1 MNEESGKSK
10 IETRNSKIATGGTVV
25 VEERSSIAGS
35 VVVEEESAI
44 DNRQSAIP
52 EEKQSPITHHQS
64 PIVLPMLLEVG
75 CEEIPSRFLRGAE
88 KGLGE
93 RVLAALRQARLLP
106 PTESVMESIIGV
118 PDDMRSEPLVVVGQ
132 SPLPKIF
139 DANSVGAVPEPP
151 IQASQT
157 FSTPRRLV
165 VYVPSVLAQQ
175 PDKVEEIMG
184 PPVKVAIDREGKYTR
199 AAASFAQKNS
209 ARLEELTRTTTP
221 KGEYMSLRKT
231 TPGRPALEILPEM
244 LPGAILGLTF
254 PKSMYWT
261 EKLAPRFVR
270 PIRWIV
276 ALLGEGKQATT
287 VEFRILG
294 VKTGNFTFGHRAK
307 SAAAIP
313 VSGFKDYSKKLCQ
326 HLVEIDYNR
335 RRERIIQEGQSV
347 LGEAA
352 GKIVQDEWLVDWTAN
367 STEWPRPMLG
377 SFDERFLHLPREI
390 LITVMR
396 DHQRYFAVEDVG
408 PSSAR
413 PHDQSKLAPH
423 FVAVLNMDS
432 DEKGLIR
439 QGHQRVLT
447 ARFRDA
453 EFFWNADQKALLR
466 SRVPLLD
473 KVTYQA
479 KLGSYGD
486 KIRRMKSIAG
496 NICVSLEDSGRMM
509 PAQTLEVLRAVELCK
524 CDLTTQM
531 VQEFTELQGVVG
543 GLYAK
548 AQGEPEEIAVAIYDH
563 YLPLGAEGASPRTLS
578 GAMVSLA
585 DKVDSVVAGFA
596 VGNEPTGS
604 SDPFALRRQANGIIK
619 VTLDNSL
626 PLNLKEVINKAMDVL
641 DIQWRKPREEV
652 QARVLD
658 FFAERLRYY
667 FESVRGF
674 RYDTVRAVVAA
685 GADQPA
691 DAQARAE
698 AMEALRGGEDFEALS
713 AAAKRI
719 RNILAKSAT
728 AADWEPGEVVPEL
741 LTEPQEKNL
750 YEAYG
755 RVAGEVERRRA
766 RKDYRG
772 ALEEIST
779 LRPTVDRFFD
789 KVLVMAED
797 PRVRQNRLRLL
808 KKLDELFSGIAHFA
822 EIEGQ

>member
-1 MNEESGKSK
+1 MTFETGNSK
-10 IETRNSKIATGGTVV
+10 LETRNSKLENGSSVIVEEQPLTAGAVV
-25 VEERSSIAGS
+25 VEEQP
-35 VVVEEESAI
+35 AI
-44 DNRQSAIP
+44 VNRQSAMP
-52 EEKQSPITHHQS
+52 
-64 PIVLPMLLEVG
+64 LLLEVG
-75 CEEIPSRFLRGAE
+75 CEEIPARFLRDAE

-93 RVLAALRQARLLP
+93 RVQAVLRQARLLLP
-106 PTESVMESIIGV
+106 N
-118 PDDMRSEPLVVVGQ
+118 DD
-132 SPLPKIF
+132 
-139 DANSVGAVPEPP
+139 SVGAVREPP
-151 IQASQT
+151 LQSFQT

-165 VYVPSVLAQQ
+165 VYVPALLGQQ
-175 PDKVEEIMG
+175 PDKVEEILG
-184 PPVKVAIDREGKYTR
+184 PPIKVAIDLDGKYTR
-199 AAASFAQKNS
+199 AAQSFAQKNS
-209 ARLEELTRTTTP
+209 GRLEDLSRTTTP
-221 KGEYMSLRKT
+221 KGEYLSLRKT
-231 TPGRPALEILPEM
+231 TQGRSAREILPEI

-276 ALLGEGKQATT
+276 ALLGEGKQAAT
-287 VEFRILG
+287 VTFKILG
-294 VKTGNFTFGHRAK
+294 VKTGDFTFGHRAK
-307 SAAAIP
+307 SAAPIA
-313 VSGFKDYSKKLCQ
+313 VSGFKDYTNKLGQ
-326 HLVEIDYNR
+326 HLVEIDYSR
-335 RRERIIQEGQSV
+335 RRERVIAEAHAVVG
-347 LGEAA
+347 GAA
-352 GKIVQDEWLVDWTAN
+352 GKIVQDEWLVDWIAN

-377 SFDERFLHLPREI
+377 SFDPRFLHLPREI

-408 PSSAR
+408 PSGAR
-413 PHDQSKLAPH
+413 PETGPRGARPPDQPKLAPH

-453 EFFWNADQKALLR
+453 EFFWNADQKTPLR
-466 SRVPLLD
+466 DRVPLLD

-486 KIRRMKSIAG
+486 KVRRMKTIAG
-496 NICVSLEDSGRMM
+496 NICVWLEDSGLMT
-509 PAQTLEVLRAVELCK
+509 PAQTLEVLRAVELSK

-531 VQEFTELQGVVG
+531 VQEFTELQGIVG
-543 GLYAK
+543 GLYAQ
-548 AQGEPEEIAVAIYDH
+548 AQGEPQEIATAIYDH
-563 YLPLGAEGASPRTLS
+563 YLPLGAEGASPRTLL

-585 DKVDSVVAGFA
+585 DKVDSVVSGFA
-596 VGNEPTGS
+596 VGHEPTGS
-604 SDPFALRRQANGIIK
+604 SDPFALRRQANGAIK
-619 VTLDNSL
+619 VLLENSF
-626 PLNLKEVINKAMDVL
+626 PLSLKEAVNKAIDVL

-652 QARVLD
+652 RARVLD

-674 RYDTVRAVVAA
+674 RYDTVRAVMAA

-691 DAQARAE
+691 DTFVRAE

-728 AADWEPGEVVPEL
+728 AADWQAGEVVPEL
-741 LTEPQEKNL
+741 LTEPQEKDL
-750 YEAYG
+750 YDAYG
-755 RVAGEVERRRA
+755 KIAGEVERRRA
-766 RKDYRG
+766 GREYRR

-779 LRPTVDRFFD
+779 LRPAVDRFFD

-797 PRVRQNRLRLL
+797 REVRQNRLRLL
-808 KKLDELFSGIAHFA
+808 KKLNELFSGIAHFA